1 MLTHWAVDNFPHP
14 CVYVCTHPS
23 VHVLIVGNL
32 CSHVSSDIS
41 DELRSFAV
49 EWSGNGREGT
59 VNLYFHT
66 VTEGVHCFERQCA
79 NVYIKQHWSVVCYKA
94 PDSHWIA
101 SFWNR
106 CVLTEYFLPKVIGE
120 TYFRYLVYLAAGLC
134 FCATVRQLL
143 VWTTAG
149 FKKCCLLGLTFALA
163 RQSSWHRTSWV
174 FPTALWES
182 LT

>member
-1 MLTHWAVDNFPHP
+1 MLTRWAVDSFPHP
-14 CVYVCTHPS
+14 CVFVCTHPS

-32 CSHVSSDIS
+32 CSHASSDIS

-66 VTEGVHCFERQCA
+66 VTEGVHCFERKCA

-101 SFWNR
+101 SFWNWY
-106 CVLTEYFLPKVIGE
+106 VLTEYFLPKVIDWRDLFSLSCISSSR
-120 TYFRYLVYLAAGLC
+120 TLLLCHCVSAAGMNHSRLQKVLPSRAH
-134 FCATVRQLL
+134 FCS
-143 VWTTAG
+143 
-149 FKKCCLLGLTFALA
+149 C
-163 RQSSWHRTSWV
+163 
-174 FPTALWES
+174 
-182 LT
+182 